1 MSSDVA
7 GLHPQVLAIRERI
20 RRDKVPH
27 LTTLTIQQARAAD
40 LAAVVAG
47 AGNGE
52 PVADVTETTI
62 PGPAA
67 GLRLRVYRPAGTGP
81 WPVLVYFFGGGWSL
95 GTLDTCDAI
104 CRMLTNAARCVTVSV
119 GYRLAPEHKF
129 PAAVED
135 CYAGT
140 AWAAAHA
147 AELGGDPAR
156 LAVGGDSS
164 GGNLAAAVALM
175 ARERGGPAITH
186 QLLVYPNTD
195 YLADTPSMRDISD
208 TYFFNPASVRWYWGL
223 YLATPEDGANPL
235 ASPLRADDLTG
246 LPAATVITAEYDPL
260 RDEGELYAKKLAAAG
275 VPAEVIRY
283 DGMIHGFFTMVG
295 TLDTARTAVLDAAE
309 RLRRALAV
317 ALPRRPCRRHPWPAG
332 IAGHR
337 FRLRVGQQRRVEA
350 RRLPEGT
357 AATCPDRQRYRRPPV
372 AAPRPIA
379 ANSGPRPPY
388 RVRPGMAGGARGVR
402 SRYR

>member
-1 MSSDVA
+1 VSSDVA

-20 RRDKVPH
+20 RRDNVPH

-119 GYRLAPEHKF
+119 DYRLAPEHKF

-309 RLRRALAV
+309 RLRGAFAV
-317 ALPRRPCRRHPWPAG
+317 ALPRRPWP
-332 IAGHR
+332 
-337 FRLRVGQQRRVEA
+337 QRMRTV
-350 RRLPEGT
+350 T
-357 AATCPDRQRYRRPPV
+357 AASP
-372 AAPRPIA
+372 
-379 ANSGPRPPY
+379 
-388 RVRPGMAGGARGVR
+388 
-402 SRYR
+402 